1 MLCVLKN
8 SSFFRDHKDIFLCLL
23 LVELVFLFYHLYF
36 VFNFIFPWRNSVVSE
51 PFKEHSVLF
60 LWFVMWPLPYNT
72 CPYKINLLLTF
83 ISHSL
88 CLFACLPI
96 VMTWTLDMLRQIF
109 TFKRNKNILALLD
122 PAFFFPHDFFWIQI
136 VKFHENPFGIFK
148 ELYLISN

>member
-1 MLCVLKN
+1 MFAFKRV
-8 SSFFRDHKDIFLCLL
+8 SFF
-23 LVELVFLFYHLYF
+23 FYHLYF

-60 LWFVMWPLPYNT
+60 LWFVMWPLLCNT

-96 VMTWTLDMLRQIF
+96 VMTWTLYFRYVKAKF
-109 TFKRNKNILALLD
+109 HLLQKEENYFSSSW
-122 PAFFFPHDFFWIQI
+122 PCLFFFHMIFFGS
-136 VKFHENPFGIFK
+136 KLSNFMETLLGFLR